1 MSRRRGRRRLTRNRY
16 QAHAW
21 GHWFCFVAGWVRAE
35 DLRPVTMH
43 ISAASILCEEQPGVV
58 LYEVS
63 A

>member
-1 MSRRRGRRRLTRNRY
+1 MSGKRPKRERPEVY

-21 GHWFCFVAGWVRAE
+21 GMWFCFVNGWVRAE
-35 DLRPVTMH
+35 ELRPAHMH
-43 ISAASILCEEQPGVV
+43 ISAASIVKEAQPGVV